1 MWTDLR
7 GLNRE
12 DGMITTIIFDIG
24 NVLAD
29 FVWEEHYRSF
39 GYDEEMVDRIAR
51 ATVKSPLWNEYDR
64 GVMSDEELLQGFID
78 NDPGIEKDI
87 RRVLQDVGP
96 MVTRND
102 YAIPWIQKL
111 QGRGYRCLYLSNFSR
126 RAHIECAASLDFIP
140 YMDGGIL
147 SYQDKV
153 IKPMPEI
160 YQLLIDRYQ
169 LVPEECAFMDDTPG
183 NLDGAEKFGIHTIH
197 FKNQAQAIEE
207 LRKLGVNA

>member
-1 MWTDLR
+1 
-7 GLNRE
+7 
-12 DGMITTIIFDIG
+12 MITTLIFDIG

-39 GYDEEMVDRIAR
+39 GYDEAMVERIAK
-51 ATVKSPLWNEYDR
+51 ATVKNPLWNEYDR
-64 GVMSDEELLQGFID
+64 GVMSHEEILQGFIES
-78 NDPGIEKDI
+78 DPEIEKDL
-87 RRVLQDVGP
+87 RRVLQDVGS
-96 MVTRND
+96 MVKRND
-102 YAIPWIQKL
+102 YAIPWIQEL
-111 QGRGYRCLYLSNFSR
+111 QDKGYRCLYLSNFSEK
-126 RAHIECAASLDFIP
+126 AENECAASLDFIP

-169 LVPEECAFMDDTPG
+169 LVPEECVFMDDTPV
-183 NLDGAEKFGIHTIH
+183 NLEGAEKFGIHTIH

-207 LRKLGVNA
+207 LKKLGVDA